1 VEDIIMT
8 ISDFVKKHPVLAY
21 FALTFA
27 ISWGGILLVIG
38 GPGGIPATP
47 EQFERLLPLAI
58 PAYIGGPSIAGL
70 VLTGLVSGRKGYRA
84 LWSRLLK
91 WRVGVRWYAIALLA
105 APLVFAL
112 VHLALSLVSPVYL
125 PGILTTSDRA
135 SLLLS
140 GLAGGLIV
148 GIFEELGWTG
158 FAIPQMRLRQGV
170 LATGLIVGALW
181 GAWHLFP
188 EDIWAARVSAGGLSL
203 AVFMTLRGLGFL
215 IGQLLAFRVLM
226 VWVYERTGSLL
237 VAMLMHVSLTACT
250 FIIGPSALTI
260 TGVPLLI
267 YDLVLSAAWWVIVAA
282 VAVAS
287 RGRLARQQP
296 RRRTA

>member
-1 VEDIIMT
+1 MT
-8 ISDFVKKHPVLAY
+8 TITAFVRKHPGLSY

-38 GPGGIPATP
+38 GPAGIPATP
-47 EQFERLLPLAI
+47 QEFERLLPLAI

-70 VLTGLVSGRKGYRA
+70 VLTGLVSGRAGYRA
-84 LWSRLLK
+84 LWARLLK
-91 WRVGVRWYAIALLA
+91 WRVGVRWYAVALLS
-105 APLVFAL
+105 APLVFAV
-112 VHLALSLVSPVYL
+112 VHLVLSRFSSVYL

-148 GIFEELGWTG
+148 GILEELGWTG
-158 FAIPQMRLRQGV
+158 FAIPQMRLRRGM

-188 EDIWAARVSAGGLSL
+188 EDIWAARISAGGLPL
-203 AVFMTLRGLGFL
+203 TPFMIVNGLGFL

-226 VWVYERTGSLL
+226 VWVYDRTGSLL

-250 FIIGPSALTI
+250 FIIGPSALMI

-267 YDLVLSAAWWVIVAA
+267 YGLVLSAVWWVIVAA
-282 VAVAS
+282 VAIGQ
-287 RGRLARQQP
+287 RGAFSQPLP
-296 RRRTA
+296 RRRAA